1 MKKYCSNCIYETLPN
16 KEVTLKESD
25 ILFLET
31 DTLEYVYKIVEGLI
45 KITKLHQS
53 GDEKVF
59 DILGPNDYVALLAV
73 LQGDEEYIA
82 TATALTDVTVRRFS
96 KKDVEQAYS
105 SNAMFQTNCMKCV
118 VTRSKTFH
126 NYLFNVSNV
135 DPEEKILS
143 VLQLL
148 ANKFGRVENDIVYVT
163 LPFSKTVLANIIGV
177 RRETL
182 SRKLSSMKK
191 DNILEENHNVYKFN
205 RL

>member
-16 KEVTLKESD
+16 KEVTLQESE

-73 LQGDEEYIA
+73 LQGDKEYIA

>member
-1 MKKYCSNCIYETLPN
+1 M
-16 KEVTLKESD
+16 
-25 ILFLET
+25 FLET

>member
-82 TATALTDVTVRRFS
+82 TATALTDVTMRRFS
-96 KKDVEQAYS
+96 KKDIEEAYS

>member
-25 ILFLET
+25 IVFLET